1 MRFPVLAVRD
11 VASATERAVK
21 KIDAIT
27 KTIVVK
33 TANGTEHTVHFLDR
47 TVRPRCRVVT
57 GPRSNRDSW
66 SVTKRTFGVDQTESS
81 SSGIY

>member
-1 MRFPVLAVRD
+1 MDRFVIFALGVVLCAFPVLAVRER
-11 VASATERAVK
+11 SETEGTVK

-47 TVRPRCRVVT
+47 TAVHGAELSPR
-57 GPRSNRDSW
+57 PRSNQDSW
-66 SVTKRTFGVDQTESS
+66 SVS
-81 SSGIY
+81 